1 MSFEGGAVD
10 FASAFSDKKID
21 KIHEFDYKVENDSI
35 LYMKSPKDKE
45 FNKWAIVRKFS
56 QNYDYLQFLIIED
69 GKDKVFFNLKKVTE

>member
-1 MSFEGGAVD
+1 
-10 FASAFSDKKID
+10 
-21 KIHEFDYKVENDSI
+21 
-35 LYMKSPKDKE
+35 MKSPKDKE